1 MFYTTFSI
9 FFVLLLVKFELGDGR
24 WENRRIGELEN
35 RRIGVPI
42 AKGRKIGEK
51 RGENGDGR
59 TEVFSDSSGF
69 NSLDLMK
76 SFHLMDFEL
85 ILYIDN

>member
-1 MFYTTFSI
+1 M
-9 FFVLLLVKFELGDGR
+9 GDG
-24 WENRRIGELEN
+24 
-35 RRIGVPI
+35 RIGVPI
-42 AKGRKIGEK
+42 AKGKKIGEK
-51 RGENGDGR
+51 RGGNGDGR
-59 TEVFSDSSGF
+59 IEVYPDSPGF